1 MPSATSFR
9 DILVFIAFMTPLLL
23 SLWKLFEVR
32 ERVYDSIQALDHR
45 LAIMNSR
52 IENLEDKVDLGLNG
66 TRELVE
72 HKSVRQSN
80 TLDRH
85 TDRLEDIE
93 QFLAKSTEFN
103 KRCSRS

>member
-1 MPSATSFR
+1 MPTATSIR

-66 TRELVE
+66 MRELIE
-72 HKSVRQSN
+72 HKTIRLSN
-80 TLDRH
+80 TTDRH
-85 TDRLEDIE
+85 VDRLEDIE
-93 QFLAKSTEFN
+93 QFLAKSTDFN